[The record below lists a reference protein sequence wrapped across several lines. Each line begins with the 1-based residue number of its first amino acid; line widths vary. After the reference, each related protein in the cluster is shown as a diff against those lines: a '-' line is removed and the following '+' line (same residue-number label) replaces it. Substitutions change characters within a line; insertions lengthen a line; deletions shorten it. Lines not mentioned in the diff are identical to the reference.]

1 MPSDRPS
8 VEVGTKQSEGGAEM
22 GRLLVVDDAMIM
34 RKLIR
39 DVAIEAGWDVA
50 GEACNGAEAVEL
62 YEKLRPDLVTMD
74 LVMPVMGGNEALRR
88 IRAADPDARVVVVTA
103 LDQKQTLTESIRDG
117 AMDFIVKP
125 FDRERLIGFLKK
137 VHATL
142 PDPGPEIEARCDHE

>member
-1 MPSDRPS
+1 
-8 VEVGTKQSEGGAEM
+8 M

-39 DVAIEAGWDVA
+39 DVAIEAGWEVV
-50 GEACNGAEAVEL
+50 GEAPNGAEAVAL

-117 AMDFIVKP
+117 ALDFIVKP
-125 FDRERLIGFLKK
+125 FDRERIIGFLKK
-137 VHATL
+137 VRASLTVQV
-142 PDPGPEIEARCDHE
+142 PDPEALGDHS